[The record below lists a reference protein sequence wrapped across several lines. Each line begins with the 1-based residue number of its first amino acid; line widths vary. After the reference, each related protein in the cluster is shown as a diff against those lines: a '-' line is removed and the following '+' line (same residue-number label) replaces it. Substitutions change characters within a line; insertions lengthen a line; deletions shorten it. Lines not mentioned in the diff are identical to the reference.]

1 MAEHIK
7 TSHAINIS
15 DAACMSEIEDQS
27 IDLVVTSPPY
37 PMIQM
42 WDDQFSLVDPKIS
55 EALSDLNGDLAFE
68 LMHQQLDAVW
78 DQAFRI
84 LKPGGIACINIG
96 DATRTLD
103 GHFQLFPNHAR
114 IITQL
119 VSIGFSQLPTIV
131 WRKPTN
137 APNKFMG
144 SGMLPPGAYVT
155 LEHEYILIVR
165 KGGKRLFNKDQK
177 IDRRESAYFWE
188 ERNTWF
194 SDIWFDLRGTPQ
206 RLNGRNKRSG
216 AFPLELPYRLINMFS
231 LHGDTVIDPFMGS
244 GTTMIAAMCSARNSI
259 GYEIDKGLQ
268 PSILERITDVPEI
281 ANQIMRDRV
290 DAHNDFVKERQ
301 RSKGRLKYTS
311 RRYGFPVMTRQEEDL
326 CLYQVQNIQYQSS
339 LKFRI
344 EYLDLRSNFNLD
356 EIQQAV
362 PSQFPEH
369 SLGRKG
375 RQLKMF

>member
-1 MAEHIK
+1 
-7 TSHAINIS
+7 
-15 DAACMSEIEDQS
+15 
-27 IDLVVTSPPY
+27 
-37 PMIQM
+37 
-42 WDDQFSLVDPKIS
+42 
-55 EALSDLNGDLAFE
+55 
-68 LMHQQLDAVW
+68 
-78 DQAFRI
+78 
-84 LKPGGIACINIG
+84 
-96 DATRTLD
+96 
-103 GHFQLFPNHAR
+103 
-114 IITQL
+114 
-119 VSIGFSQLPTIV
+119 
-131 WRKPTN
+131 
-137 APNKFMG
+137 
-144 SGMLPPGAYVT
+144 
-155 LEHEYILIVR
+155 
-165 KGGKRLFNKDQK
+165 
-177 IDRRESAYFWE
+177 
-188 ERNTWF
+188 
-194 SDIWFDLRGTPQ
+194 
-206 RLNGRNKRSG
+206 
-216 AFPLELPYRLINMFS
+216 
-231 LHGDTVIDPFMGS
+231 
-244 GTTMIAAMCSARNSI
+244 MCSARNSI